1 MENNNA
7 LQVFSNGEFKIRS
20 LTENDGSIWFVA
32 KDIAQAL
39 GYSMAGSMQSMFGHV
54 PDIWAGSKR
63 IAVRSENGVEQIRE
77 MLCLTEQGVY
87 FFLGRSDKPK
97 ALPYQMWIAGD
108 VVPSIRKHGAY
119 LTQKTQEELINNPDL
134 IIRLAQEIKEE
145 RAKNAILHE
154 EKNALE
160 AKVEND
166 KSKVVFAESVEA
178 SPDSILVRDLAK
190 KLRQNGFIIGGNR
203 LFAELRERGFL
214 IKCGSDYNMPT
225 QKSMELGL
233 MEILTR
239 TINRGNGEVKICQT
253 PKITGKGQVYF
264 MNLFLGEK

>member
-1 MENNNA
+1 MNLLMTRNFNGLQFDCYQDENQNGSDNQFWA
-7 LQVFSNGEFKIRS
+7 TREQIGRLLGYAYPVEAIGKIHNRNKERLDKFSRVTQIDLPLGGMQMTTVYNFKGLLEICRFSNQPNANAVMDFIWEVADEIR
-20 LTENDGSIWFVA
+20 TKGMYITPA
-32 KDIAQAL
+32 KMQEIVQNPDVWINVLQAL
-39 GYSMAGSMQSMFGHV
+39 
-54 PDIWAGSKR
+54 K
-63 IAVRSENGVEQIRE
+63 SEQQKVKA
-77 MLCLTEQGVY
+77 LTEQAEA
-87 FFLGRSDKPK
+87 DKP
-97 ALPYQMWIAGD
+97 
-108 VVPSIRKHGAY
+108 
-119 LTQKTQEELINNPDL
+119 
-134 IIRLAQEIKEE
+134 
-145 RAKNAILHE
+145 
-154 EKNALE
+154 
-160 AKVEND
+160 
-166 KSKVVFAESVEA
+166 KVVFAESVEA

-214 IKCGSDYNMPT
+214 MKCGSDYNMPT